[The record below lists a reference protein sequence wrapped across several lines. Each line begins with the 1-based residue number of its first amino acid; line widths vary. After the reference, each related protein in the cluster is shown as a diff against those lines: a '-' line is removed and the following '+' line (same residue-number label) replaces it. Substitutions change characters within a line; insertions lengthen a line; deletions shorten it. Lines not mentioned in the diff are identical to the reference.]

1 MGNFNPPVVE
11 FLTKEQRQEWYDK
24 QIQFVITDARRNA
37 EGKFGSNVTFTM
49 RKVDAKTGEVGKAEY
64 MISLTDNPRRDRIT
78 EYIIETIA
86 EHGSAGPCVLD
97 TAPSGN
103 GNDAWIFKAAPEK
116 TA

>member
-24 QIQFVITDARRNA
+24 QVPFIITDVTRSG
-37 EGKFGSNVTFTM
+37 EGKYGSNATFTLQ
-49 RKVDAKTGEVGKAEY
+49 RIDQKTGEIGTAEY

-78 EYIIETIA
+78 QYITETIA
-86 EHGSAGPCVLD
+86 EHGSCGPIVLD

-103 GNDAWIFKAAPEK
+103 GNDAWVFRPAPEK
-116 TA
+116 AS

>member
-24 QIQFVITDARRNA
+24 QVQFVITNVARS
-37 EGKFGSNVTFTM
+37 EGKFGSNATFTLK
-49 RKVDAKTGEVGKAEY
+49 RVDAKTGEVGTDEY

-78 EYIIETIA
+78 DYIIETIS

-97 TAPSGN
+97 TAPTDK
-103 GNDAWIFKAAPEK
+103 GNDAWIFKGAPEK
-116 TA
+116 